1 MNGQNRKQQLA
12 QFIDEVS
19 FALDDVVLF
28 LDTHPC
34 NQEALACY
42 EEYKKMR
49 KEAMEEYSRCVGPL
63 QKDNVSICN
72 EWTWALQPWPWKGGC

>member
-12 QFIDEVS
+12 RFIDEVS

-42 EEYKKMR
+42 EEYKKNAKRSNGRIQPLCGTTAEGQCFCMR
-49 KEAMEEYSRCVGPL
+49 
-63 QKDNVSICN
+63 
-72 EWTWALQPWPWKGGC
+72 